1 MAVKFEHNFVKRF
14 CDKPFVWASV
24 REAIVQWATPSNEL
38 HWAFA
43 TFKVGPNAQFI
54 SVFFFQKRSWTSRVV
69 TLHSVSWNFY
79 IWIPLS
85 VIILSSV
92 HKSCVQGYDVDGQ
105 KRLKRALK
113 RLNHVFS
120 DDPPK
125 HIWFCLDWPV
135 FQQDVEQGV
144 EKMGAGQWV

>member
-1 MAVKFEHNFVKRF
+1 M
-14 CDKPFVWASV
+14 
-24 REAIVQWATPSNEL
+24 
-38 HWAFA
+38 
-43 TFKVGPNAQFI
+43 
-54 SVFFFQKRSWTSRVV
+54 
-69 TLHSVSWNFY
+69 
-79 IWIPLS
+79 
-85 VIILSSV
+85 IILSSV
-92 HKSCVQGYDVDGQ
+92 RKSCVQGYDVDGQ

-144 EKMGAGQWV
+144 EKMGAGQ